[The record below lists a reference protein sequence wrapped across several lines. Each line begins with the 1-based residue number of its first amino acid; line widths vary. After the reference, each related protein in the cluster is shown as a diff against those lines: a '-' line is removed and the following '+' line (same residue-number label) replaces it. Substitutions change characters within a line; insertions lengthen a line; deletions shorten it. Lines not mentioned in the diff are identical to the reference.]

1 MSLNPEKCEETFVN
15 LMHNHN
21 FVLSPI
27 ILGNNVVDCVFIYK
41 LLGVLSVTI

>member
-41 LLGVLSVTI
+41 LLGVISVTI